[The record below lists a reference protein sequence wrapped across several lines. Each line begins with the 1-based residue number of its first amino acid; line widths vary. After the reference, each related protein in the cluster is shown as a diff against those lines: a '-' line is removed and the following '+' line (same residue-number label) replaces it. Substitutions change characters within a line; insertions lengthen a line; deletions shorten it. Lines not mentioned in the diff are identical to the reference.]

1 MPGQFRSK
9 SGATLAGH
17 SDKWSDENR
26 RHNSH
31 AAGQGSRG
39 SRNQGTGAQGKANT
53 IASQGVDTSKMK
65 PEEKLRYFNSLGL
78 LGPKS
83 EPEIEVEPPKH
94 HQQAP
99 VFDNKTLI
107 SKLRE
112 QWSEIFGEDVGLMK
126 GIINTMKQVPPAKF
140 KKAAQAAYRATAEIT
155 SRSDDLYDIQEYI
168 QNAINE
174 IAYEDL

>member
-9 SGATLAGH
+9 AGATLAGH
-17 SDKWSDENR
+17 NDKWSDENR
-26 RHNSH
+26 RKNSFN
-31 AAGQGSRG
+31 AGGGSRA

-53 IASQGVDTSKMK
+53 VASQGIDTSKMK

-99 VFDNKTLI
+99 VDSKTLI
-107 SKLRE
+107 SNLRD
-112 QWSEIFGEDVGLMK
+112 QWSEIFGENAGLMK
-126 GIINTMKQVPPAKF
+126 GIISTMKQVPPAKF

-155 SRSDDLYDIQEYI
+155 AKTDDIYDIQEYI

-174 IAYEDL
+174 IAYQDL